1 MDNRNRDP
9 WDSSNKPSS
18 SKSDSDV
25 SFGKENGRTDIEE
38 IDRESE
44 GDVERYEDTTP
55 MSQRSDLS
63 EH

>member
-18 SKSDSDV
+18 KSDSDV
-25 SFGKENGRTDIEE
+25 SFGKDNGRTDIEE

>member
-1 MDNRNRDP
+1 MDNSNRDE
-9 WDSSNKPSS
+9 WNREKPSS
-18 SKSDSDV
+18 SSDSDV
-25 SFGKENGRTDIEE
+25 TFRKNTGRPDIEE

-55 MSQRSDLS
+55 MSQRGALS

>member
-1 MDNRNRDP
+1 MDNRNRDQ
-9 WDSSNKPSS
+9 WDSSNNPSS
-18 SKSDSDV
+18 SNSDSDV
-25 SFGKENGRTDIEE
+25 SFGKNTGRTDVEE

-55 MSQRSDLS
+55 MSQRGALS

>member
-1 MDNRNRDP
+1 MDKPNRDE
-9 WDSSNKPSS
+9 WSRDQPSS
-18 SKSDSDV
+18 SKDSDV
-25 SFGKENGRTDIEE
+25 SFGENTGRTDIEE

-55 MSQRSDLS
+55 MSNRGDLS